1 MAERSPKNTVD
12 ELKTLVVD
20 YAKQETVDPLK
31 RLGLWAGFGLAGAM
45 CLAIGAFLVGLG
57 FLRLLQSMDWSDGNW
72 SWAPYLIVFLVL
84 VGAIV
89 GCVVAMTR
97 RPNWLDEEIS

>member
-1 MAERSPKNTVD
+1 MAERSPKDTVD

-31 RLGLWAGFGLAGAM
+31 RLGMWAGFGLAGAL

-57 FLRLLQSMDWSDGNW
+57 VLRLLQTMDWSSGNW
-72 SWAPYLIVFLVL
+72 SWAPYLIVFVLL
-84 VGAIV
+84 VGAIG

-97 RPNWLDEEIS
+97 RPDWLDEEAS